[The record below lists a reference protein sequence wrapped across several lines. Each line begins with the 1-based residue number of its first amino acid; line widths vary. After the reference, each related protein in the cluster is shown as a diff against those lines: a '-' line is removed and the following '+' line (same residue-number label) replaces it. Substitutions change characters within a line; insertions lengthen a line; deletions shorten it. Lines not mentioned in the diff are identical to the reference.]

1 MVNFFEHCNVFIYLF
16 IYFGGIHITYFKLK
30 SVVYPLPNRNQLY
43 IHILI
48 E

>member
-1 MVNFFEHCNVFIYLF
+1 MVNFFELCNVFIYLF
-16 IYFGGIHITYFKLK
+16 IYFGGIRITYFKLN
-30 SVVYPLPNRNQLY
+30 SVVYPLPNQNQLN